1 MTRSVVLL
9 VQISLPCLL
18 FAPGACEVILR
29 GGTNAEMAPQI
40 DYTLMVFKPIAE
52 RFGMNFQCQIRKRGY
67 YPRGGGEIH
76 LTTAPAPFL
85 KAVQLTVR
93 GEIAQI
99 EGRAF
104 VAGVLPVKVAERMAQ
119 SATKILKQHFST
131 VPVHIEV
138 VQESKEHATGTGA
151 GLMYV

>member
-1 MTRSVVLL
+1 VTRSVVLL

-104 VAGVLPVKVAERMAQ
+104 VAGVLPVKVQ
-119 SATKILKQHFST
+119 YIYSSL
-131 VPVHIEV
+131 
-138 VQESKEHATGTGA
+138 
-151 GLMYV
+151 